1 LYKYSLS
8 IAALLAGGVAL
19 AAPEVDPALPDF
31 SPSTAAAPP
40 AGADY
45 LLPDGSVGIFGAEH
59 AEFIIEGIDKLFE
72 EAHKG
77 AKFSLKL
84 QGTSTAMPALSHGVS
99 PFVPMGRNVT
109 PIELVPYQKLV
120 GAKPLEIRVAH
131 ASVVSQKAATDL
143 AVYVNQANP
152 LDKVSI
158 AEILRIFMDRQP
170 EGAISRWGQLGVG
183 GDQAK
188 SPIHPVFT
196 PEYTGFGSYLRL
208 TYGHEGPFAANLEKV
223 PNTKEILKYVGED
236 KNAIGIAAT
245 GRAAPG
251 VKMLSLALQPGGDY
265 AAGTPEEVVSG
276 KYPLGRYLYFYV
288 RQEPGKPLDPFVKE
302 WLRLLLSKQGQ
313 QVVASD
319 PEAYLP
325 LTAAEAAKELAK
337 LDKIAAGDGAAAHPP
352 KDGSVYIVGD
362 DGMEDAVAGLNAL
375 YAKAHPGVRF
385 TTVLKGSSTGI
396 GGLTAGVSALA
407 PMGRAAWAE
416 DLGAFKE
423 GHGYYP
429 TDIHIGYDAF
439 THKDHKSPPAIYINA
454 KNPLA
459 GLTVEQLAR
468 IFTVGAPDCD
478 ITRWSQLGV
487 GGDVGNHAIH
497 LYGPADDGTV
507 ATSFRDTIK
516 AKGAFSAR
524 YEALDKAADVVNA
537 VANDP
542 YGIAMAG
549 FFDAAKVPGVRILP
563 LAWKQGAPMVLPSYE
578 EIHAGHY
585 PLASYL
591 RIYVDRAP
599 GKPLDPL
606 VKDYLRLALS
616 KEGQAIIA
624 AGKDDE
630 QGLVPLDAE
639 AVKAELS
646 KLE

>member
-1 LYKYSLS
+1 MQKYSLS
-8 IAALLAGGVAL
+8 IAALLASGVAL

-45 LLPDGSVGIFGAEH
+45 VLPDGSVGISGAEH

-84 QGTSTAMPALSHGVS
+84 QGTSTAMPALGHGVS

-120 GAKPLEIRVAH
+120 GTKPLEIRVAH

-152 LDKVSI
+152 LDKISI
-158 AEILRIFMDRQP
+158 AEILRIYMDRQP
-170 EGAISRWGQLGVG
+170 DGALSRWSQLGVE
-183 GDQAK
+183 GDLAK
-188 SPIHPVFT
+188 APIHPVFT
-196 PEYTGFGSYLRL
+196 PEYTGFGSYLRI
-208 TYGHEGPFAANLEKV
+208 TYGHEGAFVPTLEKV

-245 GRAAPG
+245 GRTAPG
-251 VKMLSLALQPGGDY
+251 VKMLALSLQPGGDY
-265 AAGTPEEVVSG
+265 VEGNPENVVNG

-302 WLRLLLSKQGQ
+302 YLRLLLSKQGQ
-313 QVVASD
+313 EVVASD
-319 PEAYLP
+319 PEGYLP

-337 LDKIAAGDGAAAHPP
+337 LDKIEAGKAEEHPSHDG
-352 KDGSVYIVGD
+352 KVYIVGD
-362 DGMEDAVAGLNAL
+362 DAMEDAVAAFNAL
-375 YAKAHPGVRF
+375 YSKTHPGTSFAMVM
-385 TTVLKGSSTGI
+385 KGSSTGI
-396 GGLTAGVSALA
+396 GGLSAGVSALA
-407 PMGRAAWAE
+407 PMGRQGWNE

-429 TDIHIGYDAF
+429 TDIHIGYDSY

-459 GLTVEQLAR
+459 GLTVEQLVR
-468 IFTVGAPDCD
+468 VFTAGAAGGDL
-478 ITRWSQLGV
+478 TNWSQLGLS
-487 GGDVGNHAIH
+487 GDLGNHQIH

-507 ATSFRDTIK
+507 ATAFRETIK
-516 AKGAFSAR
+516 AKGPFSPH
-524 YEALDKAADVVNA
+524 YEALGKMADVVNA

-542 YGIAMAG
+542 YGIAIAG
-549 FFDAAKVPGVRILP
+549 FFDGAKVTGAKILP
-563 LAWKQGAPMVLPSYE
+563 LAWKQGAPMAVPSYAD
-578 EIHAGHY
+578 IHAGRY

-599 GKPLDPL
+599 GKPLDPV

-616 KEGQAIIA
+616 SEGQAIIA
-624 AGKDDE
+624 AGKDNE
-630 QGLVPLDAE
+630 QGFVPLDAE
-639 AVKAELS
+639 AVKAELA